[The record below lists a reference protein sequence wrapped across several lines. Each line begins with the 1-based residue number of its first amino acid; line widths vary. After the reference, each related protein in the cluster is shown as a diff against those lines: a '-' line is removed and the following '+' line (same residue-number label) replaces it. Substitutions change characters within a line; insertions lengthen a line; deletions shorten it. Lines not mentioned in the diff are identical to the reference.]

1 MVDALTTYTRAE
13 VAQHNKK
20 EDCWVIFDKK
30 VYNITEFIEDHPG
43 GEDVVLE
50 YAGKDVTA
58 IMKDSLSHVHSRS
71 AYSMLID
78 FHIGSLAQSEI
89 EKEDESQDGLP
100 PPFLPADAHIAD
112 DFHPEETDMA
122 KDFKHNKFLDLK

>member
-43 GEDVVLE
+43 GEDVVPVSYTHL
-50 YAGKDVTA
+50 T
-58 IMKDSLSHVHSRS
+58 
-71 AYSMLID
+71 
-78 FHIGSLAQSEI
+78 
-89 EKEDESQDGLP
+89 LP
-100 PPFLPADAHIAD
+100 TRALV
-112 DFHPEETDMA
+112 
-122 KDFKHNKFLDLK
+122 